1 MQGYI
6 AREKVAQAAHSAH
19 LGLILLLNVLM
30 ILSNDLLILL
40 PHVVEDLGE
49 IFARSN
55 IYLHTDIP
63 IILASQLI
71 HLLPDKKET

>member
-1 MQGYI
+1 
-6 AREKVAQAAHSAH
+6 
-19 LGLILLLNVLM
+19 M